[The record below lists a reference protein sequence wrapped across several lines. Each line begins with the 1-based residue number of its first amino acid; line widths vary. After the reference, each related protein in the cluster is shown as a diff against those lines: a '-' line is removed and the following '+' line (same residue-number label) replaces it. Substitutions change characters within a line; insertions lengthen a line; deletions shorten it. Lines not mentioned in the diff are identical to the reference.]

1 MCTADLY
8 YIEWRI
14 KKFREWF
21 GHSGVFIQKV
31 SCQIKLEM
39 GSIYRKWFAY
49 LFLSFFPIS
58 LTIRICL
65 FWHGDNARVQPE
77 SFDFSVFL
85 FLPLY
90 FLLLKRKQKNLHIL
104 AFFPFHFFWEQV
116 QLLLIVMCCKLF
128 DILNMYFYILT
139 NLYISP
145 IWIWKSIRSFM
156 KVSLYTHSFL
166 YFSWVFFGLFG
177 FFFIAWICLI
187 WQNVLTHSIGFHTT
201 LEDIQSF

>member
-1 MCTADLY
+1 
-8 YIEWRI
+8 
-14 KKFREWF
+14 
-21 GHSGVFIQKV
+21 
-31 SCQIKLEM
+31 M

-49 LFLSFFPIS
+49 LFPSFFLIS
-58 LTIRICL
+58 LTISICL
-65 FWHGDNARVQPE
+65 FCQGDNARVQPE
-77 SFDFSVFL
+77 SFDFSVSL

-128 DILNMYFYILT
+128 GILNMYFYILT

-166 YFSWVFFGLFG
+166 YFSCVFFGLFG
-177 FFFIAWICLI
+177 VFL
-187 WQNVLTHSIGFHTT
+187 
-201 LEDIQSF
+201 